1 MMKAKAEVVDKYLF
15 EKVIAAIMPVHFVQC
30 GLCKAITVDAKELA
44 RALDSLHDYCDNA
57 DGDFSDFA
65 SEFLSE
71 IIESAPE
78 EFGSFEEFEKW
89 EVANERRAYHFLDT
103 NNYGYEIYG
112 KYDEVVIFNDPACHC
127 FNKDKIGYAITISY

>member
-15 EKVIAAIMPVHFVQC
+15 EKVIAALMPVHFVQC

-78 EFGSFEEFEKW
+78 EFEKW
-89 EVANERRAYHFLDT
+89 ELANERRAYHFLDS
-103 NNYGYEIYG
+103 NNYGHEMYG
-112 KYDEVVIFNDPACHC
+112 KYDEVVIFNDPACDC
-127 FNKDKIGYAITISY
+127 FNKDKIGDTITISY